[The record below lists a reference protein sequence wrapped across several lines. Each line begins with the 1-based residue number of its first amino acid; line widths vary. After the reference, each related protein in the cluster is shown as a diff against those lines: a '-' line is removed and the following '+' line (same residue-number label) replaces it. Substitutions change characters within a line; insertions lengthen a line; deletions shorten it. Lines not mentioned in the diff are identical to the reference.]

1 MRILFVHEVG
11 YLEKPIFEMHEFPE
25 YLSKLGHV
33 VAFLDMPDNATQTS
47 YFGKSLAGRA
57 VPGSSLRLYSKNLRV
72 KSTLGRLLATL
83 DFSRFFASVLDDFN
97 PQVIVC
103 LAVPTSGWQSLLI
116 ARKRGTPFVFRALDV
131 SHKIRRTLFS
141 PAVKFAEK
149 FIYRNADWV
158 SCNNPAMLQYCLSMG
173 ARPQLA
179 SVELPPLELSHFVRP
194 KKNDKMS
201 IRRNLGVDEKATV
214 IVYMGT
220 FFYFSGLDVVLQD
233 LAEVSEK
240 PHLVLI
246 GGGEQGKA
254 LRRLVGELGLA
265 DHVTFAGF
273 VSFSELPSFLGV
285 ADVAINPMLPSLV
298 AHAALPNKV
307 LQYMANGL
315 PVVSTHLRGLASL
328 FGDTPG
334 LVLVQDSNQVLE
346 SAISLANSS
355 DLESLGES
363 NRELVSSRFDVDENV
378 LAFETLVSKV
388 GGIS

>member
-1 MRILFVHEVG
+1 
-11 YLEKPIFEMHEFPE
+11 
-25 YLSKLGHV
+25 
-33 VAFLDMPDNATQTS
+33 
-47 YFGKSLAGRA
+47 
-57 VPGSSLRLYSKNLRV
+57 
-72 KSTLGRLLATL
+72 
-83 DFSRFFASVLDDFN
+83 
-97 PQVIVC
+97 
-103 LAVPTSGWQSLLI
+103 
-116 ARKRGTPFVFRALDV
+116 
-131 SHKIRRTLFS
+131 
-141 PAVKFAEK
+141 
-149 FIYRNADWV
+149 
-158 SCNNPAMLQYCLSMG
+158 MLQYCLSMG